1 MKKISLDSKIK
12 LCGFLFAFP
21 FFLFYLVPMVMT
33 MGYSVVENSFSL
45 QFAGLKHYADVWAN
59 EYFRLGLQN
68 TFLISFVAVGCTLVL
83 LLIACYFSMNLPTAA
98 MKALFLLCI
107 PFFTPSAS
115 MAAVWRSLF
124 GTTLFSPDS
133 LLRFSLVCMFIW
145 KYLGVCILV
154 LSFGMTQVPT
164 DCLEAASLDG
174 AGRLQTYVSVVL
186 PMCRGTIAL
195 LFVLLLT
202 YALRLYREDY
212 LLYGEYPTDGV
223 YLLQHYLTNHFR
235 KLHYPAVAAG
245 SVLFAGL
252 CSIPLA
258 CIWLLGRRKERV
270 AE

>member
-33 MGYSVVENSFSL
+33 MGYSMMENSFSL

-59 EYFRLGLQN
+59 EYFRIGLQN

-164 DCLEAASLDG
+164 DCLEAAALDG
-174 AGRLQTYVSVVL
+174 AGRLRSYVSVAL
-186 PMCRGTIAL
+186 PMCRGIVTL
-195 LFVLLLT
+195 LLVLLLT

-270 AE
+270 AK